1 MVPPSLAVGF
11 GTVHASLA
19 SLSVEGKKKR
29 QATVAI
35 QAEPNL
41 HVPGF
46 LHPSFGKFLSQTRS
60 YYSTLP
66 PVLRPNSPLLPHIP
80 ARQNEHRLAQPTHSS
95 LITSKQSQN
104 ISMSMKSQTD

>member
-46 LHPSFGKFLSQTRS
+46 LHPVAQETFLPKPRA
-60 YYSTLP
+60 L
-66 PVLRPNSPLLPHIP
+66 
-80 ARQNEHRLAQPTHSS
+80 
-95 LITSKQSQN
+95 
-104 ISMSMKSQTD
+104 